1 MNYSHNPT
9 VRKIVL
15 IAIAGLALAACSD
28 QNRNL
33 RSWVHKIEAQR
44 PGPLAPIPKLPP
56 YHPYRFS
63 DANLRSPFAPTVS
76 IVQGNAMPNPNRPR
90 QYLERF
96 PLDSL
101 SMVGSMQMR
110 GIRYALIK
118 DPNGLIHRVT
128 YGNYLGQNDGKIVS
142 ISPAGIRLRE
152 IVPNGTGGWVVEKAY
167 LPLSLASGGH

>member
-1 MNYSHNPT
+1 VIHNHHLSLKTLILVATASFLLAGCSSPNRHLRAW
-9 VRKIVL
+9 VRKIETQQP
-15 IAIAGLALAACSD
+15 S
-28 QNRNL
+28 
-33 RSWVHKIEAQR
+33 
-44 PGPLAPIPKLPP
+44 PLAPIPKLPP
-56 YHPYRFS
+56 YNPYKFR
-63 DANLRSPFAPTVS
+63 DANLRSPFVPAIAATP
-76 IVQGNAMPNPNRPR
+76 GNAIPNPNRPR

-101 SMVGSMQMR
+101 SMVGTMQMHGR
-110 GIRYALIK
+110 WYALVK

-142 ISPAGIRLRE
+142 ISPAEIGLRE

>member
-1 MNYSHNPT
+1 
-9 VRKIVL
+9 
-15 IAIAGLALAACSD
+15 
-28 QNRNL
+28 
-33 RSWVHKIEAQR
+33 
-44 PGPLAPIPKLPP
+44 
-56 YHPYRFS
+56 
-63 DANLRSPFAPTVS
+63 
-76 IVQGNAMPNPNRPR
+76 
-90 QYLERF
+90 
-96 PLDSL
+96 
-101 SMVGSMQMR
+101 MQMR